1 MMLKGGILNNLIAPY
16 TELPGYSSLT
26 QEPIAQSRCN
36 RLQVSRQQTPRSY
49 KIAGTPLSNTIGHIQ
64 AHELKIV
71 VSKICQEGYGR
82 LRLRTFIRFCV
93 TSMESGVFVSPIR
106 YFHPFTD
113 ELLSVVVLAKLT
125 AGVFSASFGISLS
138 KI

>member
-1 MMLKGGILNNLIAPY
+1 MTFETEGYDDADGGYSEQIDIASY
-16 TELPGYSSLT
+16 TEMSGYSSLT

-71 VSKICQEGYGR
+71 VSTILPGRIWATTSSDIHQVLRDKYGER
-82 LRLRTFIRFCV
+82 GIR
-93 TSMESGVFVSPIR
+93 
-106 YFHPFTD
+106 
-113 ELLSVVVLAKLT
+113 
-125 AGVFSASFGISLS
+125 
-138 KI
+138 

>member
-1 MMLKGGILNNLIAPY
+1 MGYSEQIDIAPY

-36 RLQVSRQQTPRSY
+36 RLEVSWQQTPRSY

-71 VSKICQEGYGR
+71 VSTICQEGYGATTSSDIHQV
-82 LRLRTFIRFCV
+82 LRDKYGERGIR
-93 TSMESGVFVSPIR
+93 
-106 YFHPFTD
+106 
-113 ELLSVVVLAKLT
+113 
-125 AGVFSASFGISLS
+125 
-138 KI
+138 